1 MTEIPTRPG
10 TRARRFSA
18 ENLRRIHQE
27 AGLDPLDASPTAEE
41 RADRPDAAQEDVWL
55 FDLTAPEALVH
66 QIAMVVD
73 LTGPFD
79 RETAASAVRVLG
91 RRHEALRTR
100 FPADASGTPVMVI
113 EPEFTGALEY
123 VDLTVPAPA
132 ADSGSGGAD
141 ATGAAFDAD
150 TPSTSPDSA
159 TDSGAELRWTALADR
174 EIHRPFDLENGP
186 PARFTL
192 ARVAGRRHRLLVVV
206 HHIVADGRTLQLLH
220 GDLVAALRG
229 EDLPTPPPALAA
241 AAARSRAA
249 ADQPG
254 MAQRLERRAAEL
266 ADLPADADRWPSF
279 GRPAPGDPYAAAVLP
294 VDVPAPLAQAVH
306 AVAAAE
312 RATPFM
318 LWLTA
323 LSVLI
328 QRMSGQG
335 EAVLGTVVG
344 RRDAASRDTAG
355 FIANQAALRL
365 RLPADAT
372 WRDALRVAREAT
384 LSAFDDA
391 DIPFR
396 RVVEA
401 LAPARRADA
410 HPLFQVLLGGRQPL
424 DPPATVGPLTVE
436 ATEHLSRRS
445 LYEVELQLADLPMG
459 MPGYLRYR
467 TSVLDS
473 STAAAFVTGFVRLLE
488 VLTSAPD
495 SPIAATPWPAG
506 LSGPAKA
513 VEGAAGTATGRRTEA
528 DRRRT
533 APRRPA
539 DGPRRQP
546 SNPTQRRVAEA
557 WRTVLE
563 QVPPGIDDDFFA
575 IGGHSLSAVRAAS
588 LLASE
593 FRLPLT
599 ARALFDHPTVA
610 ELSAF
615 LDGWAASGAGRADST
630 ASATSASA
638 TSAASASAALV
649 EVTERTEAG
658 APLSA
663 TQRRMW
669 LLSQLYPDNAVYN
682 LPYAFRVSG
691 DIDAPALEAAL
702 NDLVARHEALRT
714 VVDVHDEQARQR
726 VLPGLAVRLAVEEPE
741 GAAPGG
747 TAPAD
752 LAAWVA
758 DRIDA
763 EARAPF
769 DLSAGPL
776 IRARLVAP
784 GTPSAALVVTAHHIA
799 CDGWSLELLF
809 AELAEL
815 YTARTENRPSTTP
828 TPAIQFMD
836 FAAWQSGQ
844 LTGARRERLADYW
857 RGQLEGAP
865 TLLDLPTDRTRPAQR
880 RPDGAVV
887 DFAWPADVEE
897 RVAEFSRRHGV
908 TAYATLL
915 AAFASVVHR
924 HTGRDDLLI
933 GTPVANRV
941 RPEFAKTVGCF
952 VNLVPLRLRVAGDT
966 TFLDL
971 ARAAHLTISEAQDH
985 QDFPFE
991 DLVALLRPDR
1001 DASHDPVVQ
1010 LLFVLQDVDTALS
1023 LPGADLA
1030 PLPAHGGG
1038 AIQDLSVILQHAGA
1052 QAGGGFQGTAEFNT
1066 SLYGADTVSRFLGHL
1081 GTLLQAA
1088 LAAPDT
1094 AVADLDLLTR
1104 DELAQL
1110 DRWNDTGLPAPMAA
1124 DVPALFERWAD
1135 RAPERTAVV
1144 GSDGEL
1150 SYAELE
1156 ARANR
1161 LAHHLAWIGVGPG
1174 TAVGVALDR
1183 CHDLPVAFLGVLKA
1197 GAVYVPLDTGYPAE
1211 RLALMIDDTEVKA
1224 LITRAGRAEPP
1235 GADRM
1240 PVVCLGGPDDP
1251 LGGYPDTR
1259 PPRNTGPGDPAYIVF
1274 TSGSTGQPK
1283 GVAIHHRGVVNS
1295 ANAEREFVD
1304 PETPDT
1310 VIQFSSPSFD
1320 GSVLDF
1326 TLAFA
1331 HGGRLCVVPRDRM
1344 LPGPDLAET
1353 VRRYQVTM
1361 AFLPPSALAV
1371 MQPGDVPGLRTILVG
1386 GEAFPPELGPLWA
1399 PNRRLF
1405 NIYGP
1410 TETTI
1415 WCTHTLL
1422 DGTERRP
1429 TIGGP
1434 VPGATVHVLDER
1446 LHLVPVGVPGE
1457 LCVGGLGVGL
1467 GYLRRPELTARQFPL
1482 DPYAARSGEHLYRT
1496 GDLVRRLP
1504 DGKLDYLG
1512 RIDRQV
1518 KVRGH
1523 RVELPEIE
1531 GRLERL
1537 PGVGRGVVTARRDR
1551 SGPGPLRLV
1560 AYVSPAAPLDVAGLD
1575 PSALRRRLAKELPE
1589 FMVPAVI
1596 VPLAA
1601 FPLNGNGKIDHAK
1614 LPEPPRDRNAG
1625 AARVA
1630 PVSRLEREIA
1640 AVWCDLLGL
1649 DEVGTHD
1656 NFFEIGGDSLLL
1668 AQVRTRLTQVLDRDI
1683 AALQLFTH
1691 PTVHDLAA
1699 ALSDDAPRATAPA
1712 PVAPGRPTRSGARS
1726 ALLTRSRRAAAGR
1739 DDEGKVTR

>member
-1 MTEIPTRPG
+1 MTEIPTRAG
-10 TRARRFSA
+10 ARARRFSA
-18 ENLRRIHQE
+18 QNLRRVHHE
-27 AGLDPLDASPTAEE
+27 AGLDPLEAAPAAAQ

-55 FDLTAPEALVH
+55 FDLTTPEALVH
-66 QIAMVVD
+66 QIALVVD

-79 RETAASAVRVLG
+79 RETATSAVRVLG
-91 RRHEALRTR
+91 RRHEALRAR

-113 EPEFTGALEY
+113 EPEFTGVLEY

-132 ADSGSGGAD
+132 ADSGSGGTD
-141 ATGAAFDAD
+141 ATGAAFDAG
-150 TPSTSPDSA
+150 TEPASSDSA
-159 TDSGAELRWTALADR
+159 TESGAELRWTALADR
-174 EIHRPFDLENGP
+174 ETHRPFDLENGP
-186 PARFTL
+186 LARFTL
-192 ARVAGRRHRLLVVV
+192 ARMAGRRHRLLAVV

-229 EDLPTPPPALAA
+229 EDLPTPPPTLAA
-241 AAARSRAA
+241 AASRTRAA
-249 ADQPG
+249 ADKPDT
-254 MAQRLERRAAEL
+254 AQRLDRRAAEL

-294 VDVPAPLAQAVH
+294 VDVPAPLAEAVH

-318 LWLTA
+318 VWLTA

-328 QRMSGQG
+328 QRMSGHG
-335 EAVLGTVVG
+335 DAVLGTVVG

-355 FIANQAALRL
+355 FIANQAALRV

-372 WRDALRVAREAT
+372 WRDALRVARETT
-384 LSAFDDA
+384 LSAFDDS

-396 RVVEA
+396 RVVER
-401 LAPARRADA
+401 LAPARRTDA

-424 DPPATVGPLTVE
+424 DPPAAVGPLTVE

-445 LYEVELQLADLPMG
+445 LYEVELQLADLPTG
-459 MPGYLRYR
+459 MPGYLRYQ
-467 TSVLDS
+467 TAALDS
-473 STAAAFVTGFVRLLE
+473 ATAAAVVAGFVRLLE
-488 VLTSAPD
+488 ALTSSPD
-495 SPIAATPWPAG
+495 SPIAETPWPAG
-506 LSGPAKA
+506 LSVPAKA
-513 VEGAAGTATGRRTEA
+513 DKGAAKSAAGRGIEA

-533 APRRPA
+533 VPRRAA

-546 SNPTQRRVAEA
+546 SNPTQLRVAEV

-575 IGGHSLSAVRAAS
+575 VGGHSLSAVRVAS

-593 FRLPLT
+593 FRLPIT

-610 ELSAF
+610 EVSAF
-615 LDGWAASGAGRADST
+615 LDGWAASGGGRTDTT
-630 ASATSASA
+630 ASAAP
-638 TSAASASAALV
+638 V
-649 EVTERTEAG
+649 RVTERTEAG

-669 LLSQLYPDNAVYN
+669 LLSQLHPDNAVYN

-691 DIDAPALEAAL
+691 DIDAPTLEAAL

-714 VVDVHDEQARQR
+714 VVDVHDEQPRQR
-726 VLPGLAVRLAVEEPE
+726 VSPALAVRLAIEEPE
-741 GAAPGG
+741 DAEPGG

-752 LAAWVA
+752 LVAWVV

-776 IRARLVAP
+776 IRARLIAP

-815 YTARTENRPSTTP
+815 YTARTENRAGTTP
-828 TPAIQFMD
+828 APAIQFMD
-836 FAAWQSGQ
+836 FAAWQSEQ
-844 LTGARRERLADYW
+844 LTGAHRERLADYW
-857 RGQLEGAP
+857 RGKLEGAP

-880 RPDGAVV
+880 RPDGAVI
-887 DFAWPADVEE
+887 DFAWPADLEE

-966 TFLDL
+966 PFLDL

-1001 DASHDPVVQ
+1001 DPSHDPVVQ

-1038 AIQDLSVILQHAGA
+1038 SIQDLSVILQHAGE
-1052 QAGGGFQGTAEFNT
+1052 QAGGGFLGTAEFNT

-1081 GTLLQAA
+1081 STLLQAA
-1088 LAAPDT
+1088 LSAPDT
-1094 AVADLDLLTR
+1094 VIADLDLLTH

-1110 DRWNDTGLPAPMAA
+1110 DRWNDTGLPAPPAA

-1135 RAPERTAVV
+1135 QAPERTAVV
-1144 GSDGEL
+1144 GADGEL

-1161 LAHHLAWIGVGPG
+1161 LAHHLAEIGVAPG
-1174 TAVGVALDR
+1174 TAVGVAVDR
-1183 CHDLPVAFLGVLKA
+1183 CQDLPVAFLGVLKA

-1211 RLALMIDDTEVKA
+1211 RLALMIDDTGVKA
-1224 LITRAGRAEPP
+1224 LITRAGRAAPP
-1235 GADRM
+1235 GADRL

-1251 LGGYPDTR
+1251 LGRYPDTR
-1259 PPRNTGPGDPAYIVF
+1259 PARNIEPGDPAYIVF
-1274 TSGSTGQPK
+1274 TSGSTGRPK

-1295 ANAEREFVD
+1295 AHAEREFVD
-1304 PETPDT
+1304 PESPDT

-1353 VRRYQVTM
+1353 VRRHQVTM

-1371 MQPGDVPGLRTILVG
+1371 MRPDDVPGLRTILVG

-1429 TIGGP
+1429 TIGRS
-1434 VPGATVHVLDER
+1434 VPGTTAHVLDER
-1446 LHLVPVGVPGE
+1446 LRLVPVGVPGE
-1457 LCVGGLGVGL
+1457 LCIGGLGVGL
-1467 GYLRRPELTARQFPL
+1467 GYVRRPELTARQFPP
-1482 DPYAARSGEHLYRT
+1482 DPYAPQPGAHLYRT

-1504 DGKLDYLG
+1504 DGNLDYLG

-1531 GRLERL
+1531 ARLERI
-1537 PGVGRGVVTARRDR
+1537 PGVGRGVVTARRDG
-1551 SGPGPLRLV
+1551 SGPGPLRLI
-1560 AYVSPAAPLDVAGLD
+1560 AYVSPAAPLGVADLD
-1575 PSALRRRLAKELPE
+1575 PSVLRRQLAQTLPE

-1601 FPLNGNGKIDHAK
+1601 LPLNGNGKIDHAQ

-1630 PVSRLEREIA
+1630 PVSRLERDIA

-1668 AQVRTRLTQVLDRDI
+1668 ARVRTRLTQVLDRDI

-1699 ALSDDAPRATAPA
+1699 ALSDDAPRTTAPA
-1712 PVAPGRPTRSGARS
+1712 PAVQPARSGARS
-1726 ALLTRSRRAAAGR
+1726 ALLTRSRRATAAR
-1739 DDEGKVTR
+1739 DDEGNVTR

>member
-10 TRARRFSA
+10 SRARRFSA
-18 ENLRRIHQE
+18 EHLRRVHQE
-27 AGLDPLDASPTAEE
+27 AGLEPADAAPSAAPRT
-41 RADRPDAAQEDVWL
+41 DRPDTAQEDVWL
-55 FDLTAPEALVH
+55 FDLTTPEALVH
-66 QIAMVVD
+66 QLALAVD

-79 RETAASAVRVLG
+79 RETAERAVRVLG
-91 RRHEALRTR
+91 RRHEALRAR
-100 FPADASGTPVMVI
+100 FPAGADGTPVLVI
-113 EPEFTGALEY
+113 EPEFTGQLAH
-123 VDLTVPAPA
+123 VDLTDA
-132 ADSGSGGAD
+132 GSEGGTASEP
-141 ATGAAFDAD
+141 TPEVEERWAAF
-150 TPSTSPDSA
+150 
-159 TDSGAELRWTALADR
+159 ADR
-174 EIHRPFDLENGP
+174 ELHRPFDLETGP
-186 PARFTL
+186 LVRFTL
-192 ARVAGRRHRLLVVV
+192 GRVAEQRHRLLAVV

-220 GDLVAALRG
+220 EDLVAVLSG
-229 EDLPTPPPALAA
+229 EDLPTPPPTLAA
-241 AAARSRAA
+241 AASRARAA
-249 ADQPG
+249 ADAPDLPE
-254 MAQRLERRAAEL
+254 RLDRRAAAL
-266 ADLPADADRWPSF
+266 AGLPADADRWPSF
-279 GRPAPGDPYAAAVLP
+279 GRPATGDPYAAAVLP
-294 VDVPAPLAQAVH
+294 VEIPAPLAEAVRT
-306 AVAAAE
+306 VAAAE

-318 LWLTA
+318 VWLTA
-323 LSVLI
+323 LSVLV
-328 QRMSGQG
+328 QRMSGHG

-344 RRDAASRDTAG
+344 RRDATSRDTAG
-355 FIANQAALRL
+355 FITNQAALRV
-365 RLPADAT
+365 RLPAEAT

-396 RVVEA
+396 RVVER
-401 LAPARRADA
+401 LAPARRPDG
-410 HPLFQVLLGGRQPL
+410 HPLFQVLLGARQPL
-424 DPPATVGPLTVE
+424 DPPAAVGPLTVE
-436 ATEHLSRRS
+436 ATEPLSRRS
-445 LYEVELQLADLPMG
+445 LYDVELQLADLPTG

-467 TSVLDS
+467 TALLDPA
-473 STAAAFVTGFVRLLE
+473 TADAVVTGFVSLLE
-488 VLTSAPD
+488 ALTAAPD
-495 SPIAATPWPAG
+495 SPMAETAESAWPAG
-506 LSGPAKA
+506 LGVPAEAGAGVGAGAGRSGDRAATPATERAA
-513 VEGAAGTATGRRTEA
+513 VPPAGRGAEVVGRRTG
-528 DRRRT
+528 R
-533 APRRPA
+533 
-539 DGPRRQP
+539 PRRQP
-546 SNPTQRRVAEA
+546 SNPTQRRVAEV

-563 QVPPGIDDDFFA
+563 QQPPGIDDDFFA
-575 IGGHSLSAVRAAS
+575 VGGHSLSAVRVAS
-588 LLASE
+588 LLATE
-593 FRLPLT
+593 FRLPVT

-610 ELSAF
+610 EVSAF
-615 LDGWAASGAGRADST
+615 LDGWAAAGAGRADAT
-630 ASATSASA
+630 APAVPAP
-638 TSAASASAALV
+638 AAPVA
-649 EVTERTEAG
+649 VTERTAEG

-669 LLSQLYPDNAVYN
+669 LLSQLYPGNAVYN
-682 LPYAFRVSG
+682 LPYAFRVGG
-691 DIDAPALEAAL
+691 DLDVPALEAAL
-702 NDLVARHEALRT
+702 DDLVARHEALRT
-714 VVDVHDEQARQR
+714 VIDVHDEEARQR
-726 VLPGLAVRLAVEEPE
+726 VLPALKVSLAVEAEPS
-741 GAAPGG
+741 GAAPG
-747 TAPAD
+747 D

-758 DRIDA
+758 ERIDA
-763 EARAPF
+763 EARVPF

-776 IRARLVAP
+776 IRARLIAP
-784 GTPSAALVVTAHHIA
+784 GTASAALVVTAHHIA

-815 YTARTENRPSTTP
+815 YTARAENRPGTA
-828 TPAIQFMD
+828 PAPEIQFMD
-836 FAAWQSGQ
+836 FAAWQSEQ
-844 LTGARRERLADYW
+844 LTGARRERLAEHW
-857 RGQLEGAP
+857 RTELEGAP

-880 RPDGAVV
+880 RPEGDVV
-887 DFAWPADVEE
+887 DFAWPAEVAD

-941 RPEFAKTVGCF
+941 RPEFAGTVGCF
-952 VNLVPLRLRVAGDT
+952 VNLVPLRLRVARDT

-971 ARAAHLTISEAQDH
+971 ARAAHRTISQAQEH

-1001 DASHDPVVQ
+1001 DPSHDPVVQ

-1023 LPGADLA
+1023 LPGVDLT

-1038 AIQDLSVILQHAGA
+1038 AIQDLSVIVQHAGA
-1052 QAGGGFQGTAEFNT
+1052 DAGGGFLGTAEFNT

-1081 GTLLQAA
+1081 GTLLGAA
-1088 LAAPDT
+1088 LSAPGT
-1094 AVADLDLLTR
+1094 AVADLDLLTG

-1110 DRWNDTGLPAPMAA
+1110 DRWNDTGVPAPMAA
-1124 DVPALFERWAD
+1124 DVPALFEHWAD

-1144 GSDGEL
+1144 GAEGEL
-1150 SYAELE
+1150 SYAQVE

-1161 LAHHLAWIGVGPG
+1161 LAHHLAELGVGPG
-1174 TAVGVALDR
+1174 TAVGVAVDR
-1183 CHDLPVAFLGVLKA
+1183 CQDLPVAFLGVLKA

-1224 LITRAGRAEPP
+1224 LVTRAGRPAPP
-1235 GADRM
+1235 GADRL

-1251 LGGYPDTR
+1251 LGRYPDTR
-1259 PPRNTGPGDPAYIVF
+1259 PARHTDPRDPAYIVF

-1295 ANAEREFVD
+1295 AHAEREFVD
-1304 PETPDT
+1304 PESPDT

-1353 VRRYQVTM
+1353 VRRHQVTM

-1371 MQPGDVPGLRTILVG
+1371 MRPEDVPGLRTILVG

-1429 TIGGP
+1429 TIGSS
-1434 VPGATVHVLDER
+1434 VPGTTSYVLDER
-1446 LHLVPVGVPGE
+1446 LRRVPVGVPGE
-1457 LCVGGLGVGL
+1457 LCIGGLGVGL
-1467 GYLRRPELTARQFPL
+1467 GYLRRPELTARQFPP
-1482 DPYAARSGEHLYRT
+1482 DPYAARPGAHLYRT

-1504 DGKLDYLG
+1504 DGNLDYLG

-1531 GRLERL
+1531 ARLERL

-1551 SGPGPLRLV
+1551 PGPGPLRLV
-1560 AYVSPAAPLDVAGLD
+1560 AYVSPAAPLGAADLD
-1575 PSALRRRLAKELPE
+1575 PVTLRRQLARNLPE
-1589 FMVPAVI
+1589 FMVPSVI

-1601 FPLNGNGKIDHAK
+1601 LPLNGNGKIDHGK
-1614 LPEPPRDRNAG
+1614 LPEPPRERTTG

-1668 AQVRTRLTQVLDRDI
+1668 ARVRTRLTQVLDRDI

-1699 ALSDDAPRATAPA
+1699 ALSDDPPRATAAAPA
-1712 PVAPGRPTRSGARS
+1712 APAVRPNRSAARS
-1726 ALLTRSRRAAAGR
+1726 ALLTRSRRATAGR
-1739 DDEGKVTR
+1739 DDEGNETR

>member
-1 MTEIPTRPG
+1 MTEIPTRAG
-10 TRARRFSA
+10 ARARRFSA
-18 ENLRRIHQE
+18 QNLRRVHHE
-27 AGLDPLDASPTAEE
+27 AGLDPLETAPTAAA
-41 RADRPDAAQEDVWL
+41 RADRPDGAQEDVWL
-55 FDLTAPEALVH
+55 FDLTTPEALVH
-66 QIAMVVD
+66 QIALVVD
-73 LTGPFD
+73 LTGPLD
-79 RETAASAVRVLG
+79 RETATNAVRVLG
-91 RRHEALRTR
+91 RRHEALRAR
-100 FPADASGTPVMVI
+100 FPADGSGTPVMVV
-113 EPEFTGALEY
+113 EPEFTGVLDY
-123 VDLTVPAPA
+123 VDLTVPA
-132 ADSGSGGAD
+132 
-141 ATGAAFDAD
+141 
-150 TPSTSPDSA
+150 
-159 TDSGAELRWTALADR
+159 TDSGAGATDAVGDADTGAPSSDSAPGPGVERRWTALADR
-174 EIHRPFDLENGP
+174 ETHRPFDLENGP
-186 PARFTL
+186 LARFTL
-192 ARVAGRRHRLLVVV
+192 ARVAGRRHRLLAVV
-206 HHIVADGRTLQLLH
+206 HHVVADGRTLQLLH

-229 EDLPTPPPALAA
+229 DDLPTPPPALAA
-241 AAARSRAA
+241 AASRLRAA
-249 ADQPG
+249 ADKPDL
-254 MAQRLERRAAEL
+254 AQRLDRRAAEL
-266 ADLPADADRWPSF
+266 ADLPADTDRWPSF
-279 GRPAPGDPYAAAVLP
+279 GRPAAGDPYAAAVLP
-294 VDVPAPLAQAVH
+294 VDVPAPLAEAVH
-306 AVAAAE
+306 AIATAE

-318 LWLTA
+318 VWLTA
-323 LSVLI
+323 LSVLV
-328 QRMSGQG
+328 QHMSGQG

-355 FIANQAALRL
+355 FLANQAPLRV
-365 RLPADAT
+365 RLPADTT
-372 WRDALRVAREAT
+372 WREALRVAREAT

-396 RVVEA
+396 RLVER
-401 LAPARRADA
+401 LAPARRPDA

-424 DPPATVGPLTVE
+424 DPPAAVGPLTIE
-436 ATEHLSRRS
+436 ASEHLSHRS
-445 LYEVELQLADLPMG
+445 LYEVELQLADLPTG

-467 TSVLDS
+467 TAVLDS
-473 STAAAFVTGFVRLLE
+473 STAAAVVAGFVRLLE
-488 VLTSAPD
+488 TLTSSPD
-495 SPIAATPWPAG
+495 SPIAATPWPAE
-506 LSGPAKA
+506 LSPPARADHGPA
-513 VEGAAGTATGRRTEA
+513 GPAAGRGIEA
-528 DRRRT
+528 GRRRT

-539 DGPRRQP
+539 DMPRRQP
-546 SNPTQRRVAEA
+546 SNPTQLRVAEV

-563 QVPPGIDDDFFA
+563 QMPPGIDDDFFA
-575 IGGHSLSAVRAAS
+575 VGGHSLSAVRVAS
-588 LLASE
+588 LLAAE

-610 ELSAF
+610 EVSAF
-615 LDGWAASGAGRADST
+615 LDGWAASDGGRTDTT
-630 ASATSASA
+630 APATP
-638 TSAASASAALV
+638 V
-649 EVTERTEAG
+649 PVTGRTEAG

-669 LLSQLYPDNAVYN
+669 LLSQLHPGNAVYN

-691 DIDAPALEAAL
+691 DLDAPTLEAAL

-714 VVDVHDEQARQR
+714 VVDVHDEQPRQR
-726 VLPGLAVRLAVEEPE
+726 VSPTLAVRLAVEEP
-741 GAAPGG
+741 GAAEPDG

-752 LAAWVA
+752 LAAWVV

-776 IRARLVAP
+776 IRARLIAP
-784 GTPSAALVVTAHHIA
+784 GTPSAALVVTAHHLA

-815 YTARTENRPSTTP
+815 YTARTENRPSTAP
-828 TPAIQFMD
+828 APAIQFMD
-836 FAAWQSGQ
+836 FAAWQSEQ
-844 LTGARRERLADYW
+844 LTGAHRERLADYW
-857 RGQLEGAP
+857 RGKLEGAP

-941 RPEFAKTVGCF
+941 RPEFEKTVGCF

-966 TFLDL
+966 PFLDL
-971 ARAAHLTISEAQDH
+971 ARAAHLTISEAQEH

-1001 DASHDPVVQ
+1001 DPSHDPVVQ
-1010 LLFVLQDVDTALS
+1010 LLFVLQDVDTGLS
-1023 LPGADLA
+1023 LPGADLT

-1038 AIQDLSVILQHAGA
+1038 SIQDLTVILQHAGE
-1052 QAGGGFQGTAEFNT
+1052 QAGGGFLGTAEFNT

-1081 GTLLQAA
+1081 ATLLQAA
-1088 LAAPDT
+1088 LSAPDT

-1110 DRWNDTGLPAPMAA
+1110 DRWNDTGLPAPTAA

-1135 RAPERTAVV
+1135 RAPERPAVV
-1144 GSDGEL
+1144 GAEGEL
-1150 SYAELE
+1150 SYAALE

-1161 LAHHLAWIGVGPG
+1161 LAHHLAEIGVGPG

-1183 CHDLPVAFLGVLKA
+1183 CQDLPVAFLGVLKA

-1235 GADRM
+1235 GADRL

-1251 LGGYPDTR
+1251 LDRYPDTR
-1259 PPRNTGPGDPAYIVF
+1259 PPRNVDPGAPAYIVF
-1274 TSGSTGQPK
+1274 TSGSTGRPK

-1295 ANAEREFVD
+1295 AHAERAFVD
-1304 PETPDT
+1304 PESPDT

-1353 VRRYQVTM
+1353 VRRHQVTT

-1371 MQPGDVPGLRTILVG
+1371 MRPDDVPGLRTILVG

-1429 TIGGP
+1429 TIGSS
-1434 VPGATVHVLDER
+1434 VPGTTAHVLDER
-1446 LHLVPVGVPGE
+1446 LRPVPVGVPGE
-1457 LCVGGLGVGL
+1457 LCIGGLGVGL
-1467 GYLRRPELTARQFPL
+1467 GYVRRPELTARQFPL
-1482 DPYAARSGEHLYRT
+1482 DPYAAEPGAHLYRT

-1504 DGKLDYLG
+1504 DGNLDYLG

-1531 GRLERL
+1531 ARLERI
-1537 PGVGRGVVTARRDR
+1537 PGVGRGVVTARRDG

-1560 AYVSPAAPLDVAGLD
+1560 AYVSPAAPLGVADLD
-1575 PSALRRRLAKELPE
+1575 PSVLRRQLARTLPE

-1601 FPLNGNGKIDHAK
+1601 LPLNGNGKIDHAK
-1614 LPEPPRDRNAG
+1614 LPEPPRDRNTG
-1625 AARVA
+1625 TARVA

-1668 AQVRTRLTQVLDRDI
+1668 ARVRTRLTQVLDRDI

-1699 ALSDDAPRATAPA
+1699 ALSDDAPRATAAAPA
-1712 PVAPGRPTRSGARS
+1712 TAVRSARPGARS
-1726 ALLTRSRRAAAGR
+1726 ALLTRARRATAGH
-1739 DDEGKVTR
+1739 DDEGNMTR

>member
-1 MTEIPTRPG
+1 MTEIPTRPDA
-10 TRARRFSA
+10 RARRFSA
-18 ENLRRIHQE
+18 QNLRRVHQE
-27 AGLDPLDASPTAEE
+27 AGLDPLDAVPTAAE
-41 RADRPDAAQEDVWL
+41 RVGRPDAAQEDVWL
-55 FDLTAPEALVH
+55 FDLTTPEALVH
-66 QIAMVVD
+66 QIALVVD

-79 RETAASAVRVLG
+79 RETALSAVRVLG
-91 RRHEALRTR
+91 RRHEALRAR
-100 FPADASGTPVMVI
+100 FPADDSGTPVMVI
-113 EPEFTGALEY
+113 EPEFTGVLEY
-123 VDLTVPAPA
+123 VDLTVPAAAA
-132 ADSGSGGAD
+132 ADAD
-141 ATGAAFDAD
+141 PA
-150 TPSTSPDSA
+150 SSDSA
-159 TDSGAELRWTALADR
+159 TEPGVEQRWTALADR
-174 EIHRPFDLENGP
+174 ETHRPFDLENGP

-192 ARVAGRRHRLLVVV
+192 ARVAGRRHRLLAVV
-206 HHIVADGRTLQLLH
+206 HHIVADGRTLQVLH

-229 EDLPTPPPALAA
+229 EDLPAPPPTLVAA
-241 AAARSRAA
+241 ASRTRAA
-249 ADQPG
+249 ADRPD
-254 MAQRLERRAAEL
+254 MAQRLDRRVAEL
-266 ADLPADADRWPSF
+266 ADLPADAERWPSF
-279 GRPAPGDPYAAAVLP
+279 GRLTPGDSYAAAVLP
-294 VDVPAPLAQAVH
+294 VDVPAALAEAVR

-318 LWLTA
+318 VWLTA

-328 QRMSGQG
+328 QRMSGHG

-355 FIANQAALRL
+355 FIANQTALRV
-365 RLPADAT
+365 RLPAAAT
-372 WRDALRVAREAT
+372 WRDALRVAREVT

-396 RVVEA
+396 RVVER
-401 LAPARRADA
+401 LAPARRPDV

-424 DPPATVGPLTVE
+424 DPPVAVGPLTVE
-436 ATEHLSRRS
+436 ATEHLARRS
-445 LYEVELQLADLPMG
+445 LYEVELQLADLPTG
-459 MPGYLRYR
+459 MPGYLRYQ
-467 TSVLDS
+467 TAVLDS
-473 STAAAFVTGFVRLLE
+473 PTAAAVVAGFVRLLE
-488 VLTSAPD
+488 TLTSSPD
-495 SPIAATPWPAG
+495 SPIAATPWPAELG
-506 LSGPAKA
+506 VPARTGNGSAKPAVGRGIEAGPCRI
-513 VEGAAGTATGRRTEA
+513 AT
-528 DRRRT
+528 
-533 APRRPA
+533 RRPA
-539 DGPRRQP
+539 DSPRRQP
-546 SNPTQRRVAEA
+546 SNPTQLRVAEV

-575 IGGHSLSAVRAAS
+575 VGGHSLSAVRVAS

-593 FRLPLT
+593 FRLPIT

-610 ELSAF
+610 EVSAF
-615 LDGWAASGAGRADST
+615 LDGWAASLAGRTDAR
-630 ASATSASA
+630 ASAAP
-638 TSAASASAALV
+638 TSAAPV

-658 APLSA
+658 APLST

-669 LLSQLYPDNAVYN
+669 LLSQMHPDNAVYN

-691 DIDAPALEAAL
+691 DIDAPTLEAVL

-714 VVDVHDEQARQR
+714 VIDVHDEQARQR
-726 VLPGLAVRLAVEEPE
+726 VLPALAVSLAIEEPE
-741 GAAPGG
+741 DAEPGG
-747 TAPAD
+747 AAPAD
-752 LAAWVA
+752 LAAWVV

-776 IRARLVAP
+776 IRARLIAP

-828 TPAIQFMD
+828 APAIQFMD
-836 FAAWQSGQ
+836 FAAWQSEQ
-844 LTGARRERLADYW
+844 LTGAHRERLADYW

-887 DFAWPADVEE
+887 DFAWPADLEE

-941 RPEFAKTVGCF
+941 RPEFTKTVGCF
-952 VNLVPLRLRVAGDT
+952 VNLVPLRLRVPGDT

-971 ARAAHLTISEAQDH
+971 ARAAHRTISQAQEH

-1001 DASHDPVVQ
+1001 DPSHDPVVQ

-1038 AIQDLSVILQHAGA
+1038 SIQDLSVILQHAGA
-1052 QAGGGFQGTAEFNT
+1052 QAGGGFFGTAEFNT
-1066 SLYGADTVSRFLGHL
+1066 SLYGADTVSRLLGHL
-1081 GTLLQAA
+1081 NTLLQAA

-1110 DRWNDTGLPAPMAA
+1110 DRWNDTGLPAPLAT

-1135 RAPERTAVV
+1135 QAPERTAVV
-1144 GSDGEL
+1144 GADGEL

-1161 LAHHLAWIGVGPG
+1161 LAHHLAEIGVGPG

-1183 CHDLPVAFLGVLKA
+1183 CQDLPVAFLGVLKA

-1224 LITRAGRAEPP
+1224 LITRTGRAEPP
-1235 GADRM
+1235 GADRL

-1251 LGGYPDTR
+1251 LGRYPDTR
-1259 PPRNTGPGDPAYIVF
+1259 PARNVGPGDPAYIVF
-1274 TSGSTGQPK
+1274 TSGSTGRPK

-1295 ANAEREFVD
+1295 AHAELEFVD
-1304 PETPDT
+1304 PESPDT

-1331 HGGRLCVVPRDRM
+1331 HGGRLCIVPRDRM

-1353 VRRYQVTM
+1353 VRRHQVTM

-1429 TIGGP
+1429 TIGSS
-1434 VPGATVHVLDER
+1434 VPGTTARVLDER
-1446 LHLVPVGVPGE
+1446 LRLVPVGVPGE
-1457 LCVGGLGVGL
+1457 LCIGGLGVGL

-1482 DPYAARSGEHLYRT
+1482 DPYAAQPGAHLYRT

-1504 DGKLDYLG
+1504 DGNLDYLG

-1518 KVRGH
+1518 KIRGH

-1531 GRLERL
+1531 ARLERI
-1537 PGVGRGVVTARRDR
+1537 PGVGRGVVTARRAP
-1551 SGPGPLRLV
+1551 SGPGPLRLI
-1560 AYVSPAAPLDVAGLD
+1560 AYVSPAAPLGVADLD
-1575 PSALRRRLAKELPE
+1575 PSALRRQLAQNLPE

-1614 LPEPPRDRNAG
+1614 LPEPPRDRNTG
-1625 AARVA
+1625 AARIA

-1668 AQVRTRLTQVLDRDI
+1668 ARVRTRLTQVLDRDI

-1699 ALSDDAPRATAPA
+1699 ALSDDAPRATAA
-1712 PVAPGRPTRSGARS
+1712 PVAAAASARPGARS
-1726 ALLTRSRRAAAGR
+1726 ALLTRSRRAASGR
-1739 DDEGKVTR
+1739 DDEGKATR

>member
-10 TRARRFSA
+10 TRPRRFSA
-18 ENLRRIHQE
+18 ENLRRVHHE
-27 AGLDPLDASPTAEE
+27 AGLDPVDAEPTAAK
-41 RADRPDAAQEDVWL
+41 RADRPDPAQEDVWL
-55 FDLTAPEALVH
+55 FDLTTPEALVH

-79 RETAASAVRVLG
+79 RETAARAVRMLG
-91 RRHEALRTR
+91 RRHEALRAR
-100 FPADASGTPVMVI
+100 FPADVSGTPVMVI
-113 EPEFTGALEY
+113 EPEFTGEPEY
-123 VDLTVPAPA
+123 VDLTAAVPA
-132 ADSGSGGAD
+132 ADSGSDGVG
-141 ATGAAFDAD
+141 TMGAAFDAG
-150 TPSTSPDSA
+150 TVATSSDSA
-159 TDSGAELRWTALADR
+159 TESAVELRWTALADR
-174 EIHRPFDLENGP
+174 ETHRPFDLEKGP
-186 PARFTL
+186 PARFVL
-192 ARVAGRRHRLLVVV
+192 ARLAGQRHRLLTVV

-229 EDLPTPPPALAA
+229 EALPTPPPTLAA
-241 AAARSRAA
+241 AASRARAA
-249 ADQPG
+249 ADRPDT
-254 MAQRLERRAAEL
+254 AQRLERRAAEL

-279 GRPAPGDPYAAAVLP
+279 GRPSTGDPYAAEILP
-294 VDVPAPLAQAVH
+294 VDVPAPLAEAVH
-306 AVAAAE
+306 AIAAAE
-312 RATPFM
+312 RATPYM
-318 LWLTA
+318 VWLTA
-323 LSVLI
+323 LSVLV
-328 QRMSGQG
+328 QRMSGHG

-355 FIANQAALRL
+355 FITNQAALRV
-365 RLPADAT
+365 RLGSDAT
-372 WRDALRVAREAT
+372 WRDALRVAREVT

-396 RVVEA
+396 RVVER
-401 LAPARRADA
+401 LAPARRPDA

-424 DPPATVGPLTVE
+424 DPPTTVGPLTVE
-436 ATEHLSRRS
+436 ASEHLSRRS
-445 LYEVELQLADLPMG
+445 LYEVELQLADLPTG

-467 TSVLDS
+467 TAALDS
-473 STAAAFVTGFVRLLE
+473 SAAAAVVAGFVRLLE
-488 VLTSAPD
+488 VLTSSPD

-506 LSGPAKA
+506 LVAPARVGK
-513 VEGAAGTATGRRTEA
+513 GAAGPAVDRGIEA
-528 DRRRT
+528 DRPRTQLRR
-533 APRRPA
+533 RA
-539 DGPRRQP
+539 DIPRRQP
-546 SNPTQRRVAEA
+546 SNPTQRRVAEV

-563 QVPPGIDDDFFA
+563 QLPPGIDDDFFA
-575 IGGHSLSAVRAAS
+575 IGGHSLSAVRVAS

-593 FRLPLT
+593 FHLPIT

-610 ELSAF
+610 EVSAF
-615 LDGWAASGAGRADST
+615 LDGWAASLAGRPDAT
-630 ASATSASA
+630 APVAPASDA
-638 TSAASASAALV
+638 PV
-649 EVTERTEAG
+649 VVTERTDAG

-663 TQRRMW
+663 TQQRMW
-669 LLSQLYPDNAVYN
+669 LQSQLYPDNAVYN

-702 NDLVARHEALRT
+702 GDLVARHEALRT

-726 VLPGLAVRLAVEEPE
+726 VLPAVAVRLAVDEPE
-741 GAAPGG
+741 DAGSGG
-747 TAPAD
+747 SAPAD
-752 LAAWVA
+752 LAAWVV

-776 IRARLVAP
+776 IRARLIAP
-784 GTPSAALVVTAHHIA
+784 GTASAAFVVTAHHIA

-815 YTARTENRPSTTP
+815 YTARTENRPSTT
-828 TPAIQFMD
+828 TAPAIQFVD
-836 FAAWQSGQ
+836 FAAWQSEQ

-887 DFAWPADVEE
+887 DFAWPADLEE
-897 RVAEFSRRHGV
+897 GVAEFSRRHGV

-952 VNLVPLRLRVAGDT
+952 VNLVPLRLRVAADT

-971 ARAAHLTISEAQDH
+971 ARSAHLTISQAQEH

-991 DLVALLRPDR
+991 DLVALLRPER
-1001 DASHDPVVQ
+1001 DPSHDPVVQ

-1023 LPGADLA
+1023 LPGVDLA

-1038 AIQDLSVILQHAGA
+1038 AIQDLTVILQHAGA
-1052 QAGGGFQGTAEFNT
+1052 EAGGGFLGTAEFNT
-1066 SLYGADTVSRFLGHL
+1066 SLYGADTLSRLLGHL
-1081 GTLLQAA
+1081 STLLQAA
-1088 LAAPDT
+1088 LSAPDT
-1094 AVADLDLLTR
+1094 AVGDLDLLTP

-1110 DRWNDTGLPAPMAA
+1110 ERWNDTGLPAPSAA

-1135 RAPERTAVV
+1135 RTPERTAVV
-1144 GSDGEL
+1144 GAEGEL
-1150 SYAELE
+1150 SYAALE

-1161 LAHHLAWIGVGPG
+1161 LAHHLAEIGVGPG

-1183 CHDLPVAFLGVLKA
+1183 CQDLPVAFLGVLKA
-1197 GAVYVPLDTGYPAE
+1197 GAVYVPLDTAYPAE
-1211 RLALMIDDTEVKA
+1211 RLALMIGDTEVKA

-1235 GADRM
+1235 GADGL
-1240 PVVCLGGPDDP
+1240 PVIRLGGPDDP
-1251 LGGYPDTR
+1251 LSRYPDTR
-1259 PPRNTGPGDPAYIVF
+1259 PARHTQPGDPAYIVF
-1274 TSGSTGQPK
+1274 TSGSTGRPK

-1295 ANAEREFVD
+1295 AHAELDFVD
-1304 PETPDT
+1304 PQSPDT

-1353 VRRYQVTM
+1353 VRRYQVTL

-1371 MQPGDVPGLRTILVG
+1371 MQPDDVPGLRTILVG

-1434 VPGATVHVLDER
+1434 VPGATAHVVDER
-1446 LHLVPVGVPGE
+1446 LRPVPVGVPGE
-1457 LCVGGLGVGL
+1457 LCIGGLGVGL

-1482 DPYAARSGEHLYRT
+1482 DPYAAQPGARLYRT

-1518 KVRGH
+1518 KIRGH

-1531 GRLERL
+1531 ARLERI
-1537 PGVGRGVVTARRDR
+1537 PGVGRGVATARRDQ

-1560 AYVSPAAPLDVAGLD
+1560 AYVSPAAPLGVADLD
-1575 PSALRRRLAKELPE
+1575 PSVLRRQLAQTLPE
-1589 FMVPAVI
+1589 YMVPAVI

-1601 FPLNGNGKIDHAK
+1601 FPLNSNGKIDHAK

-1640 AVWCDLLGL
+1640 AVWCELLGL

-1668 AQVRTRLTQVLDRDI
+1668 ARVRTRLTQVLDRDI

-1699 ALSDDAPRATAPA
+1699 ALSNDTPRARAVAPA
-1712 PVAPGRPTRSGARS
+1712 AADRAARPGARS
-1726 ALLTRSRRAAAGR
+1726 ALLTRSRRATAGR

>member
-18 ENLRRIHQE
+18 ENLRRVHEE
-27 AGLDPLDASPTAEE
+27 AGLHPLNTPPTAAE
-41 RADRPDAAQEDVWL
+41 RAGRPDPAQEDVWL
-55 FDLTAPEALVH
+55 FDLTTPEALVH
-66 QIAMVVD
+66 QMALVVD

-79 RETAASAVRVLG
+79 RDTATRAVHVLG
-91 RRHEALRTR
+91 RRHEALRAR

-113 EPEFTGALEY
+113 DPEYTGALEY
-123 VDLTVPAPA
+123 VDLTAPAPA
-132 ADSGSGGAD
+132 STTGSGAGDGGGGA
-141 ATGAAFDAD
+141 TDAD
-150 TPSTSPDSA
+150 TGTASPDSA
-159 TDSGAELRWTALADR
+159 AGPGAEARWAELADR
-174 EIHRPFDLENGP
+174 ETHRPFDLENGP

-192 ARVAGRRHRLLVVV
+192 ARMAGQRHRLLAVV
-206 HHIVADGRTLQLLH
+206 HHIVADDRTLQLLH

-241 AAARSRAA
+241 AASRARAA
-249 ADQPG
+249 AEKPG
-254 MAQRLERRAAEL
+254 TERRLDRRAAEL
-266 ADLPADADRWPSF
+266 ADLPADADRWPSP
-279 GRPAPGDPYAAAVLP
+279 GHPAQGDPYAAAVVP
-294 VDVPAPLAQAVH
+294 VDVPAPLAEAVR

-318 LWLTA
+318 VWLTA
-323 LSVLI
+323 LSVLM
-328 QRMSGQG
+328 QRMSGHG
-335 EAVLGTVVG
+335 DAVLGTVVG

-355 FIANQAALRL
+355 FIANPAALRV

-396 RVVEA
+396 RVVER
-401 LAPARRADA
+401 LAPARRPDV
-410 HPLFQVLLGGRQPL
+410 HPLFQVLLGGRRPL
-424 DPPATVGPLTVE
+424 DAPAVIGPLRVE

-445 LYEVELQLADLPMG
+445 LYGVELQLADLPTG
-459 MPGYLRYR
+459 MPGYLRHR
-467 TSVLDS
+467 TAVLDS
-473 STAAAFVTGFVRLLE
+473 STATAVVAGFVRLLE
-488 VLTSAPD
+488 VLTSSPD

-506 LSGPAKA
+506 LRVPDRADNS
-513 VEGAAGTATGRRTEA
+513 AAEAATGRGAGA

-533 APRRPA
+533 ATRRPV
-539 DGPRRQP
+539 GSPRRQP
-546 SNPTQRRVAEA
+546 STPTQLRVAEA

-563 QVPPGIDDDFFA
+563 QAPPGIDDDFFA
-575 IGGHSLSAVRAAS
+575 VGGHSLSAVRVAS
-588 LLASE
+588 LLASA
-593 FRLPLT
+593 FRLPIT

-610 ELSAF
+610 EVSAF
-615 LDGWAASGAGRADST
+615 LDGWAASAAGRTDT
-630 ASATSASA
+630 PASPEPAP
-638 TSAASASAALV
+638 AAPV
-649 EVTERTEAG
+649 GVTERTRAG

-669 LLSQLYPDNAVYN
+669 LLSQLYPGNAVYN
-682 LPYAFRVSG
+682 LPYAFRVRG
-691 DIDAPALEAAL
+691 DIDAPTLQAAL

-714 VVDVHDEQARQR
+714 VVDVHDGQARQR
-726 VLPGLAVRLAVEEPE
+726 VLPALTVRLAVEEPE
-741 GAAPGG
+741 GAEPDG

-758 DRIDA
+758 DRIDT
-763 EARAPF
+763 EARTPF
-769 DLSAGPL
+769 DLSAGPP
-776 IRARLVAP
+776 IRARLIAP
-784 GTPSAALVVTAHHIA
+784 GTASAALVVTAHHIA

-815 YTARTENRPSTTP
+815 YTARTENRPSTV
-828 TPAIQFMD
+828 PAPSVQFMD
-836 FAAWQSGQ
+836 FTVWQSEQ
-844 LTGARRERLADYW
+844 LTGARRERLAQHW
-857 RGQLEGAP
+857 RRELDGAP

-915 AAFASVVHR
+915 AAFASTVHR

-952 VNLVPLRLRVAGDT
+952 VNLVPLRLRVAENT

-971 ARAAHLTISEAQDH
+971 ARAAHLTISQAQEH

-1001 DASHDPVVQ
+1001 DPSHDPVVQ
-1010 LLFVLQDVDTALS
+1010 LLFVLQDVDTTLS
-1023 LPGADLA
+1023 LPGADLT

-1038 AIQDLSVILQHAGA
+1038 SIQDLSVILQHAGA
-1052 QAGGGFQGTAEFNT
+1052 QAGGGFSGTAEFNT
-1066 SLYGADTVSRFLGHL
+1066 GLYGADTVSRFLGHL
-1081 GTLLQAA
+1081 STLLQAA
-1088 LAAPDT
+1088 LSAPDT
-1094 AVADLDLLTR
+1094 AVAGLDLLTP

-1110 DRWNDTGLPAPMAA
+1110 DHWNDTGLPAPMAA

-1144 GSDGEL
+1144 GADGEL

-1161 LAHHLAWIGVGPG
+1161 LAHHLAEAGVGPG

-1183 CHDLPVAFLGVLKA
+1183 CQHLPVAFLGVLKA

-1211 RLALMIDDTEVKA
+1211 RLTLMIDDTEVKA
-1224 LITRAGRAEPP
+1224 LVTRAGLAAPP
-1235 GADRM
+1235 GADRL

-1251 LGGYPDTR
+1251 LGRYPDTR
-1259 PPRNTGPGDPAYIVF
+1259 PARNTGLGDPAYIVF
-1274 TSGSTGQPK
+1274 TSGSTGRPK

-1295 ANAEREFVD
+1295 AHADLEFID
-1304 PETPDT
+1304 PESPDT

-1331 HGGRLCVVPRDRM
+1331 HGGRLCIVPRDRM

-1353 VRRYQVTM
+1353 VRRHQVTT

-1371 MQPGDVPGLRTILVG
+1371 MRPGDVPGLRTILVG

-1415 WCTHTLL
+1415 WCTRTLL

-1429 TIGGP
+1429 TIGRP
-1434 VPGATVHVLDER
+1434 VPGTTAHVVDE
-1446 LHLVPVGVPGE
+1446 HLRPVPVGVPGE
-1457 LCVGGLGVGL
+1457 LCIGGLGVGL
-1467 GYLRRPELTARQFPL
+1467 GYVRRPELTARQFPP
-1482 DPYAARSGEHLYRT
+1482 DPYADRPGARLYRT

-1504 DGKLDYLG
+1504 DGTLDYLG
-1512 RIDRQV
+1512 RMDRQV
-1518 KVRGH
+1518 KIRGH

-1531 GRLERL
+1531 ARLERI
-1537 PGVGRGVVTARRDR
+1537 PGVGRGVATARRDP
-1551 SGPGPLRLV
+1551 SGAGPLRLV
-1560 AYVSPAAPLDVAGLD
+1560 AYVSPAAPLGVADLD
-1575 PSALRRRLAKELPE
+1575 PSALRRQLARTLPE
-1589 FMVPAVI
+1589 YLVPAVI
-1596 VPLAA
+1596 VPLDA
-1601 FPLNGNGKIDHAK
+1601 FPLNGNGKIDHAR

-1625 AARVA
+1625 AARVV

-1668 AQVRTRLTQVLDRDI
+1668 ARVRTRLTHLLDRDI

-1699 ALSDDAPRATAPA
+1699 ALSDEAPRAAAPTPA
-1712 PVAPGRPTRSGARS
+1712 EAVRPARSGARS
-1726 ALLTRSRRAAAGR
+1726 ALLTRSRRATAGR
-1739 DDEGKVTR
+1739 DDEGSATR

>member
-1 MTEIPTRPG
+1 
-10 TRARRFSA
+10 
-18 ENLRRIHQE
+18 
-27 AGLDPLDASPTAEE
+27 
-41 RADRPDAAQEDVWL
+41 ADKPD
-55 FDLTAPEALVH
+55 T
-66 QIAMVVD
+66 
-73 LTGPFD
+73 
-79 RETAASAVRVLG
+79 
-91 RRHEALRTR
+91 
-100 FPADASGTPVMVI
+100 
-113 EPEFTGALEY
+113 
-123 VDLTVPAPA
+123 
-132 ADSGSGGAD
+132 
-141 ATGAAFDAD
+141 
-150 TPSTSPDSA
+150 
-159 TDSGAELRWTALADR
+159 
-174 EIHRPFDLENGP
+174 
-186 PARFTL
+186 
-192 ARVAGRRHRLLVVV
+192 
-206 HHIVADGRTLQLLH
+206 
-220 GDLVAALRG
+220 
-229 EDLPTPPPALAA
+229 
-241 AAARSRAA
+241 
-249 ADQPG
+249 
-254 MAQRLERRAAEL
+254 AQRLDRRAAEL
-266 ADLPADADRWPSF
+266 ADLSADADRWPSF
-279 GRPAPGDPYAAAVLP
+279 GRQAPGDPYAAGVLP
-294 VDVPAPLAQAVH
+294 VDVPAPLAEAVRT
-306 AVAAAE
+306 VAAAE

-318 LWLTA
+318 VWLTA

-328 QRMSGQG
+328 QRMSGHG

-355 FIANQAALRL
+355 FITNQAALRV
-365 RLPADAT
+365 RLSADTT

-396 RVVEA
+396 RVVER
-401 LAPARRADA
+401 LAPARRPDT

-436 ATEHLSRRS
+436 ATEHLSHRS
-445 LYEVELQLADLPMG
+445 LYDVELQLADLPTG

-467 TSVLDS
+467 TAVLDS
-473 STAAAFVTGFVRLLE
+473 STAAAVVAGFVRLLE
-488 VLTSAPD
+488 TLTSSPD
-495 SPIAATPWPAG
+495 SPIAATEWPAELG
-506 LSGPAKA
+506 VPAKA
-513 VEGAAGTATGRRTEA
+513 DHGAAEPAAGRSIEA

-533 APRRPA
+533 AKRRPA
-539 DGPRRQP
+539 DIPRRQP
-546 SNPTQRRVAEA
+546 SNPTQLRVAEV

-575 IGGHSLSAVRAAS
+575 VGGHSLSAVRVAS

-593 FRLPLT
+593 FSLPIT

-610 ELSAF
+610 EVSAF
-615 LDGWAASGAGRADST
+615 LDGWAASAAGRTDTTAPAVR
-630 ASATSASA
+630 ASAGHAPVLH
-638 TSAASASAALV
+638 ASAAPV

-669 LLSQLYPDNAVYN
+669 LLSQLYPGNAVYN

-691 DIDAPALEAAL
+691 DLDAPTLEAAL

-726 VLPGLAVRLAVEEPE
+726 VLPALAVSLAVEEPGE
-741 GAAPGG
+741 SGGPEDPEDPEDPEAAEPGG

-752 LAAWVA
+752 LAAWVV

-776 IRARLVAP
+776 IRARLIAP

-815 YTARTENRPSTTP
+815 YTARTENRPSTTLA
-828 TPAIQFMD
+828 PAIQFMD
-836 FAAWQSGQ
+836 FAAWQSEQ
-844 LTGARRERLADYW
+844 LTGAHRERLADYW
-857 RGQLEGAP
+857 RGELEGAP

-880 RPDGAVV
+880 RTDGAMVE
-887 DFAWPADVEE
+887 FAWPADVEE
-897 RVAEFSRRHGV
+897 QVAEFSRRHGV

-933 GTPVANRV
+933 GAPVANRV

-966 TFLDL
+966 TFVAL
-971 ARAAHLTISEAQDH
+971 ARAAHRTISQAQEH
-985 QDFPFE
+985 QDLPFE

-1001 DASHDPVVQ
+1001 DPSYDPVVQ

-1038 AIQDLSVILQHAGA
+1038 SIQDLCVILQHAGA
-1052 QAGGGFQGTAEFNT
+1052 AAGGGFLGTAEFNT
-1066 SLYGADTVSRFLGHL
+1066 SLYGADTVNRFLGHL
-1081 GTLLQAA
+1081 STLLQAA
-1088 LAAPDT
+1088 LSAPDT
-1094 AVADLDLLTR
+1094 AVADLDLLTH

-1110 DRWNDTGLPAPMAA
+1110 DRWTDTGLPAPLAE

-1135 RAPERTAVV
+1135 RAPERLAVV
-1144 GSDGEL
+1144 GAEGEL

-1161 LAHHLAWIGVGPG
+1161 LAHHLAEIGVGPG

-1183 CHDLPVAFLGVLKA
+1183 CQDLPVAFLGVLKA
-1197 GAVYVPLDTGYPAE
+1197 GAVHVPLDTGYPAE
-1211 RLALMIDDTEVKA
+1211 RLALMMDDTEVKA

-1235 GADRM
+1235 GADRL
-1240 PVVCLGGPDDP
+1240 PVICLGGPDDP
-1251 LGGYPDTR
+1251 LGRYPDTR
-1259 PPRNTGPGDPAYIVF
+1259 PARNTGPRDPAYIVF

-1295 ANAEREFVD
+1295 AHAELEFVD
-1304 PETPDT
+1304 PESPDT

-1326 TLAFA
+1326 TFAFA

-1353 VRRYQVTM
+1353 VRRYQVTA

-1371 MQPGDVPGLRTILVG
+1371 MRPDDVPGLRTILVG

-1429 TIGGP
+1429 TIGTS
-1434 VPGATVHVLDER
+1434 VPGTTAYVLDER
-1446 LHLVPVGVPGE
+1446 LRVVPVGVPGE
-1457 LCVGGLGVGL
+1457 LCIGGLGVGL
-1467 GYLRRPELTARQFPL
+1467 GYVRRPELTARQFPL
-1482 DPYAARSGEHLYRT
+1482 DPYATEPGAHLYRT

-1504 DGKLDYLG
+1504 DGNLDYLG

-1531 GRLERL
+1531 ARLERIT
-1537 PGVGRGVVTARRDR
+1537 GVGRGVVTARRDR
-1551 SGPGPLRLV
+1551 SGPGPLRLI
-1560 AYVSPAAPLDVAGLD
+1560 AYVSPAAPLGVADLD
-1575 PSALRRRLAKELPE
+1575 PSALRRQLAQNLPE
-1589 FMVPAVI
+1589 YMVPAVI
-1596 VPLAA
+1596 VPLAE

-1625 AARVA
+1625 ATRVA

-1640 AVWCDLLGL
+1640 AVWCEFLGL

-1656 NFFEIGGDSLLL
+1656 NFFEIGGDSLML
-1668 AQVRTRLTQVLDRDI
+1668 ARVRTRLTQVLARDI

-1699 ALSDDAPRATAPA
+1699 ALLDDTPRATAAA
-1712 PVAPGRPTRSGARS
+1712 PVAPVQSGRPGGRS
-1726 ALLTRSRRAAAGR
+1726 ALLARSRRATATATAGR

>member
-10 TRARRFSA
+10 ARARRFSA
-18 ENLRRIHQE
+18 ENLRRVHHE
-27 AGLDPLDASPTAEE
+27 AGLDPLDTAPPPAE
-41 RADRPDAAQEDVWL
+41 RTGRPDAAQEDVWL

-66 QIAMVVD
+66 QIAMVID

-79 RETAASAVRVLG
+79 RETAASAVQVLG
-91 RRHEALRTR
+91 RRHEALRAR
-100 FPADASGTPVMVI
+100 FPSDASGTPVMVI
-113 EPEFTGALEY
+113 EPEFTGLLEY
-123 VDLTVPAPA
+123 VDLTAPA
-132 ADSGSGGAD
+132 ADSGSDGAG
-141 ATGAAFDAD
+141 ATGAGTGAD
-150 TPSTSPDSA
+150 PDPASSDPA
-159 TDSGAELRWTALADR
+159 VESGAERRWTALADR
-174 EIHRPFDLENGP
+174 ETHRPFDLENGP

-192 ARVAGRRHRLLVVV
+192 VRVAERRHRLLTVL
-206 HHIVADGRTLQLLH
+206 HHVVADGRTLQLLH

-241 AAARSRAA
+241 AASRARAA
-249 ADQPG
+249 ADRPDA
-254 MAQRLERRAAEL
+254 AQRLDRRAAEL

-279 GRPAPGDPYAAAVLP
+279 GRSAPGDPYAAAFLP
-294 VDVPAPLAQAVH
+294 VDVPAPLAEAVR

-318 LWLTA
+318 VWLTA
-323 LSVLI
+323 LSVLV
-328 QRMSGQG
+328 QRMSGHG
-335 EAVLGTVVG
+335 DAVLGTVVG

-355 FIANQAALRL
+355 FIANQAALRV

-372 WRDALRVAREAT
+372 WRDALRVARETT

-396 RVVEA
+396 RVVER
-401 LAPARRADA
+401 LAPARRPDA

-424 DPPATVGPLTVE
+424 DPPTDVGPLTVE
-436 ATEHLSRRS
+436 ATERLSRRS
-445 LYEVELQLADLPMG
+445 LYEVELQLADLPTG

-467 TSVLDS
+467 TAVLDP
-473 STAAAFVTGFVRLLE
+473 STAAAVVSGFVRLLE
-488 VLTSAPD
+488 VLTSSPD
-495 SPIAATPWPAG
+495 RPIAATPWPAELG
-506 LSGPAKA
+506 VPATADRSTARPA
-513 VEGAAGTATGRRTEA
+513 VGRGTAA
-528 DRRRT
+528 DRRPAVT
-533 APRRPA
+533 RRPA
-539 DGPRRQP
+539 DSARRQP
-546 SNPTQRRVAEA
+546 SNPTQLRVADV

-563 QVPPGIDDDFFA
+563 QAPPGIDDDFFSV
-575 IGGHSLSAVRAAS
+575 GGHSLSAVRVAA

-593 FRLPLT
+593 FSLPIT

-610 ELSAF
+610 EVAAF
-615 LDGWAASGAGRADST
+615 LDGWAASLAGRTDAT
-630 ASATSASA
+630 AP
-638 TSAASASAALV
+638 AAPAPV
-649 EVTERTEAG
+649 ETTERTAAG

-691 DIDAPALEAAL
+691 DIDVPALQAAL
-702 NDLVARHEALRT
+702 DDLVARHEALRT

-726 VLPGLAVRLAVEEPE
+726 VSPALAVRLAVEELRADEP
-741 GAAPGG
+741 GDAAS
-747 TAPAD
+747 AD

-769 DLSAGPL
+769 DLSTGPL
-776 IRARLVAP
+776 IRARLIAP

-815 YTARTENRPSTTP
+815 YTARTEDRPSTTP
-828 TPAIQFMD
+828 APAIQFMD
-836 FAAWQSGQ
+836 FAAWQSEQ
-844 LTGARRERLADYW
+844 LTGAHRERLADHW
-857 RGQLEGAP
+857 RRELEGAP

-880 RPDGAVV
+880 RPEGEVL
-887 DFAWPADVEE
+887 DFAWPADLEE
-897 RVAEFSRRHGV
+897 QVAAFSRRHGV

-924 HTGRDDLLI
+924 QTGRDDLLI

-941 RPEFAKTVGCF
+941 RPEFARTVGCF
-952 VNLVPLRLRVAGDT
+952 VNLVPLRLRVTADT
-966 TFLDL
+966 AFLDL
-971 ARAAHLTISEAQDH
+971 ARAAHHTISQAQEH

-1001 DASHDPVVQ
+1001 DPSHDPVVQ

-1023 LPGADLA
+1023 LPGADLT

-1038 AIQDLSVILQHAGA
+1038 AIQDLTVILQHAGA
-1052 QAGGGFQGTAEFNT
+1052 QAGGGFLGTAEYNT
-1066 SLYGADTVSRFLGHL
+1066 SLYGADTVSRLLGHL
-1081 GTLLQAA
+1081 RTLLQAA

-1110 DRWNDTGLPAPMAA
+1110 DRWNDTGLPEPSAA

-1135 RAPERTAVV
+1135 RTPERTAVV
-1144 GSDGEL
+1144 GADGEL
-1150 SYAELE
+1150 TYAELE

-1161 LAHHLAWIGVGPG
+1161 LAHHLAGIGVGPG

-1183 CHDLPVAFLGVLKA
+1183 CQDLPVAFLGVLKA

-1211 RLALMIDDTEVKA
+1211 RLALMIDDTEVQA

-1235 GADRM
+1235 GADRL
-1240 PVVCLGGPDDP
+1240 PVICLGGPDDP
-1251 LGGYPDTR
+1251 LGRYPGTR
-1259 PPRNTGPGDPAYIVF
+1259 PDRNVGPGDPAYIVF
-1274 TSGSTGQPK
+1274 TSGSTGRPK

-1295 ANAEREFVD
+1295 AHAEQEFID
-1304 PETPDT
+1304 PQSPDT
-1310 VIQFSSPSFD
+1310 VLQFSSPSFD

-1353 VRRYQVTM
+1353 VRRHQVTM

-1371 MQPGDVPGLRTILVG
+1371 MQPDDVPGLRTILVG

-1429 TIGGP
+1429 TIGSS
-1434 VPGATVHVLDER
+1434 VPGTTAHVVDDR
-1446 LHLVPVGVPGE
+1446 LRPVPVGVPGE
-1457 LCVGGLGVGL
+1457 LCIGGLGVGL
-1467 GYLRRPELTARQFPL
+1467 GYVRRPELTARQFPL
-1482 DPYAARSGEHLYRT
+1482 DPYADRPGAHLYRT

-1504 DGKLDYLG
+1504 DGNLDYLG

-1531 GRLERL
+1531 ARLERI
-1537 PGVGRGVVTARRDR
+1537 PGVGRGVVTARRDG

-1560 AYVSPAAPLDVAGLD
+1560 AYVSPAAQLDVADLD
-1575 PSALRRRLAKELPE
+1575 ASALRRQLALTLPE

-1601 FPLNGNGKIDHAK
+1601 LPLNGNGKIDHAK
-1614 LPEPPRDRNAG
+1614 LPEPPRDRNTK

-1668 AQVRTRLTQVLDRDI
+1668 ARVRTRLTQVLDRDI

-1699 ALSDDAPRATAPA
+1699 ALSDDAPRATAAAPA
-1712 PVAPGRPTRSGARS
+1712 AAVRSTRPGARS
-1726 ALLTRSRRAAAGR
+1726 ALLARSRRATAGR
-1739 DDEGKVTR
+1739 DDEGNVTR